1 MASASGTSRVLRDE
15 ELLDYYDA
23 LQSDLSDLSDFEDD
37 CDGDAVYNTS
47 AVIGDSDS
55 DENDPPAQ
63 AASQTKKQRT
73 GIQWHSGKFVPK
85 IHRFN
90 DEKSGISVDIN
101 DDCTVLDFF
110 KLFFPVHIMQHIAN
124 ETNKYY
130 IFLSQKIEPS
140 PSSRLQSWKNTTPE
154 ELYIFF
160 ALTMLMARVKKL
172 TIAENWS
179 KDLLIST
186 PQFCRLHVQRQV
198 SFTNNWKKKKNLL
211 GSAMFVPIQST
222 SKEKDKTPGIYVS
235 NVM

>member
-1 MASASGTSRVLRDE
+1 MASARVTSHVLRDE

-47 AVIGDSDS
+47 AVISDSDS

-63 AASQTKKQRT
+63 AASQTKRQRT

-160 ALTMLMARVKKL
+160 TLTMLMARVK
-172 TIAENWS
+172 N
-179 KDLLIST
+179 
-186 PQFCRLHVQRQV
+186 
-198 SFTNNWKKKKNLL
+198 
-211 GSAMFVPIQST
+211 
-222 SKEKDKTPGIYVS
+222 
-235 NVM
+235 

>member
-47 AVIGDSDS
+47 AVISDSDS

-63 AASQTKKQRT
+63 AASQTKRRRT

-172 TIAENWS
+172 TIAEYWS
-179 KDLLIST
+179 KDPLIST
-186 PQFCRLHVQRQV
+186 PQFCRLHVQRKV
-198 SFTNNWKKKKNLL
+198 SFTTK
-211 GSAMFVPIQST
+211 
-222 SKEKDKTPGIYVS
+222 
-235 NVM
+235 